1 VELVA
6 GGLIAILEEG
16 EGAGRAN
23 VVAAAGTRL
32 ETVDCSRVEG
42 GCLMLLIAHV
52 MWCAF

>member
-1 VELVA
+1 VELAA